1 MIDRRLYGKGES
13 PLGRRYRALLAV
25 GLSLGMFTALADTPV
40 LDWQVLLDDP
50 DPVELMELAGKYEH
64 ARGYRRDYGRARQL
78 YCAAARLGHQPAQV
92 RLAWM
97 YANGLGAPQ
106 DKDLAGAWLQVASS
120 KGDLQARKFLA
131 YVGEP
136 FVARKP
142 RCTYESR
149 YDAYAIATIPGRK
162 DRDVR
167 FRATALD
174 FSGPVYADGR
184 GNPTFKQIVSWVRSL
199 APDYGLDANLV
210 LAVIKTESNF
220 NPRAQSPKS
229 AHGLMQLIPST
240 AARFG
245 VRDITNPV
253 QNLHGGMAYLRWLL
267 AFFRGDLQLALAGY
281 NAGERAVEK
290 YLGIPPYRETQAY
303 VRKVIR
309 AYGRRNHPRVEP
321 VVEPSQ
327 VLPVKR
333 KQGDRESE
341 SRG

>member
-1 MIDRRLYGKGES
+1 MWGK
-13 PLGRRYRALLAV
+13 RVLLAAV
-25 GLSLGMFTALADTPV
+25 LSLCVFTSQAAGPV

-50 DPVELMELAGKYEH
+50 DPAALMELASQYEH

-78 YCAAARLGHQPAQV
+78 YCAAARLGYQAAQL

-106 DKDLAGAWLQVASS
+106 DKDLAAAWLQVASS
-120 KGDLQARKFLA
+120 EGDLQARKFLA
-131 YVGEP
+131 FLGDTTV
-136 FVARKP
+136 VRKP
-142 RCTYESR
+142 RCTYQSR
-149 YDAYAIATIPGRK
+149 IDAYAIATIPGGK
-162 DRDVR
+162 DRNVR
-167 FRATALD
+167 YRAKASD

-184 GNPTFKQIVSWVRSL
+184 GNPTFNQIVSWVRSL
-199 APDYGLDANLV
+199 APDYGLDADLV

-229 AHGLMQLIPST
+229 AHGLMQLIPAT

-245 VRDITNPV
+245 VSDITNPV

-290 YLGIPPYRETQAY
+290 YLGIPPYRETRSY

-309 AYGRRNHPRVEP
+309 AYGRSSHPRVEP

-327 VLPVKR
+327 TLPVKR
-333 KQGDRESE
+333 K
-341 SRG
+341 SRGS